1 MPRRA
6 ARRLDPRALPYHS
19 TNDPSHRVDLRTAVL
34 RSLPPDNG
42 LYMPDVLPAL
52 PLSFWESLR
61 EKTFGEIGTAVA
73 RAFFGDE
80 VPQADLE
87 QIVADTLTFDAP
99 VRELGQGDHLLEL
112 FHGPTLAFKDFGA
125 RFMAR
130 LMAWLTRGE
139 NRPLTI
145 LVATSGDTGGAV
157 ASAFHN
163 VPGTRVVILY
173 PKGGVSGL
181 QEKQLTTLGGN
192 ITALEIDGSFDD
204 CQRLVKSAFLEP
216 GLSERLNLTSAN
228 SINLSR
234 LVPQSFY
241 YIHAAR
247 QLDPAAGAPVF
258 VVPSGNFGNLTAGL
272 LATRLGL
279 PAAGFVAATNANDVV
294 PSYLASGNYEPRPSV
309 ATLSNAMDVGAPSNF
324 ARMSALFEGS
334 WDQMRTLITGAS
346 YTDTQTRE
354 AIREVFDT
362 TGEAL
367 CPHTAVGWLAARD
380 FRAAHR
386 EATTITLATAHP
398 SKFIDTLSAV
408 LGPDAVEIP
417 ERLACLAGREKR
429 ATPMPSDWP
438 TFHRWLEDWS

>member
-1 MPRRA
+1 M
-6 ARRLDPRALPYHS
+6 PYHS

-42 LYMPDVLPAL
+42 LYMPDVLPTL
-52 PLSFWESLR
+52 PPGFWADLKEKSFR
-61 EKTFGEIGTAVA
+61 EIGTAVA
-73 RAFFGDE
+73 SAFFGND
-80 VPQADLE
+80 VPAADLE
-87 QIVADTLTFDAP
+87 QIVTDTLTFDTPVIELAP
-99 VRELGQGDHLLEL
+99 RDFLLEL

-192 ITALEIDGSFDD
+192 ITALEVEGSFDD

-216 GLSERLNLTSAN
+216 GLGERLNLTSAN

-247 QLDPAAGAPVF
+247 QIDGLPTF

-272 LATRLGL
+272 LAVRLGL
-279 PAAGFVAATNANDVV
+279 PVAGFVAATNANDVV
-294 PSYLASGNYEPRPSV
+294 PTYLSSGKYEPRPSV
-309 ATLSNAMDVGAPSNF
+309 PTLSNAMDVGAPSNF
-324 ARMSALFEGS
+324 ARMAALFGGS
-334 WDQMRTLITGAS
+334 WEQMRAHIHGAS
-346 YTDTQTRE
+346 YSDPQTRA
-354 AIREVFDT
+354 AIREVFDA

-380 FRAAHR
+380 FRASHPD
-386 EATTITLATAHP
+386 ATTITLATAHP
-398 SKFIDTLSAV
+398 SKFIDTLDAV
-408 LGPDAVEIP
+408 LGPGEVEIP
-417 ERLACLAGREKR
+417 GRLACLAEREKQ
-429 ATPMPSDWP
+429 ATPMPAEWP
-438 TFHRWLEDWS
+438 IFHAWLEDRAS